1 MVAITYGVAR
11 PAPKSAK
18 GARGATPRQ
27 NIVGRFFTA
36 VMEARLQQAYR
47 EIARREFLFDHKHD
61 LRGR

>member
-18 GARGATPRQ
+18 HAPRQ
-27 NIVGRFFTA
+27 NIIGRFFTA

-47 EIARREFLFDHKHD
+47 EIARHEFLFDNKPG
-61 LRGR
+61 LRDR